1 MDPITVSMGLSLF
14 AAGGGLGWWLTKTH
28 ETLDTLGDGMILLQE
43 AQASTSVL
51 MGKRMDG
58 LETSIQR
65 LVAGLDGVRA
75 AHPEL
80 DGTILAFEA
89 LQGQG
94 ESIAALETLVAG
106 IALDADHETS
116 PLLAPGPARLA
127 VSLLEA
133 IDEMDYLSAPDSR
146 RIALVA
152 LESGRVSRAKDLLLQ
167 SHASVPGDD
176 VTLRI
181 LEHTAILS
189 GDVYDRRR
197 WLEER
202 LSLNPDEPE
211 LLRAHAHLLA
221 TMGDEDAHKDIIRL
235 EALGVDTPADR
246 SLLSGLRQRAGE
258 RSEALEAI
266 ESALEEDPLRSDDW
280 CARGEILFALNEK
293 GKALESVD
301 KCLELDRQNGMA
313 WAIRAKVL
321 TESHGRS
328 SEALKAAIHAV
339 ALDAGGTELV
349 MLKSDLLEASG
360 EDVKSDEA
368 LEKTL
373 AKHPKDGHLRAA
385 IASRRLLQG
394 RHTEAWDV
402 LNSTPE
408 GLIHSDL
415 HVVEGR
421 MHLANA
427 DRLRDGTGDTDQSLL
442 VDASESFEAALELDR
457 ESGIAWLGL
466 ARVQRLLGR
475 GEEANETLTRARRLL
490 PDEDPSAAAES
501 ALLCLD
507 KGDLEGATQHIDAA
521 SIRGEGAIVSYVRG
535 NIAANQGHLKAAES
549 YFSEAIEMDPT
560 HVRARLNRASIHMAS
575 GNAQGALD
583 DSNVLLE
590 LAPGLAL
597 AKLRRAEANMLLS
610 NWDEAKADLE
620 QIVTDAPHHHHA
632 LTQLAACFISMER
645 PEKAEGPLNEALRL
659 APDHTAAW
667 HQRGLLYLDWGREDA
682 ALNDFEA
689 AVRCD
694 GNNLDARLHIAAI
707 HHEAG
712 RFVEASGAWKGVL
725 AIEPE
730 HAVARRRREE
740 CDMALATM

>member
-1 MDPITVSMGLSLF
+1 
-14 AAGGGLGWWLTKTH
+14 
-28 ETLDTLGDGMILLQE
+28 
-43 AQASTSVL
+43 
-51 MGKRMDG
+51 
-58 LETSIQR
+58 
-65 LVAGLDGVRA
+65 
-75 AHPEL
+75 
-80 DGTILAFEA
+80 
-89 LQGQG
+89 
-94 ESIAALETLVAG
+94 
-106 IALDADHETS
+106 
-116 PLLAPGPARLA
+116 
-127 VSLLEA
+127 
-133 IDEMDYLSAPDSR
+133 
-146 RIALVA
+146 
-152 LESGRVSRAKDLLLQ
+152 
-167 SHASVPGDD
+167 
-176 VTLRI
+176 
-181 LEHTAILS
+181 
-189 GDVYDRRR
+189 
-197 WLEER
+197 
-202 LSLNPDEPE
+202 
-211 LLRAHAHLLA
+211 
-221 TMGDEDAHKDIIRL
+221 
-235 EALGVDTPADR
+235 
-246 SLLSGLRQRAGE
+246 
-258 RSEALEAI
+258 
-266 ESALEEDPLRSDDW
+266 
-280 CARGEILFALNEK
+280 
-293 GKALESVD
+293 
-301 KCLELDRQNGMA
+301 
-313 WAIRAKVL
+313 
-321 TESHGRS
+321 
-328 SEALKAAIHAV
+328 
-339 ALDAGGTELV
+339 
-349 MLKSDLLEASG
+349 
-360 EDVKSDEA
+360 
-368 LEKTL
+368 
-373 AKHPKDGHLRAA
+373 
-385 IASRRLLQG
+385 
-394 RHTEAWDV
+394 
-402 LNSTPE
+402 
-408 GLIHSDL
+408 
-415 HVVEGR
+415 

>member
-1 MDPITVSMGLSLF
+1 MGLGLF

-28 ETLDTLGDGMILLQE
+28 ESLDGLGDGMILLQE
-43 AQASTSVL
+43 AQASTSAM

-80 DGTILAFEA
+80 DGTILAYEA

-94 ESIAALETLVAG
+94 EAIAALETLVAG
-106 IALDADHETS
+106 IPLNADHETS
-116 PLLAPGPARLA
+116 PLLATGPARLA

-146 RIALVA
+146 RIALIA
-152 LESGRVSRAKDLLLQ
+152 LESGRLSRAKDLLLQ

-176 VTLRI
+176 ITLRV
-181 LEHTAILS
+181 LEHTAILA
-189 GDVYDRRR
+189 GDAFERRR

-202 LSLNPDEPE
+202 LRLNPDEPE

-221 TMGDEDAHKDIIRL
+221 TMGDEDAHKDIMRL

-246 SLLSGLRQRAGE
+246 SLLSGLRQRAGA

-266 ESALEEDPLRSDDW
+266 ESALEEDPSRSDDW
-280 CARGEILFALNEK
+280 CARGEILFALDEK

-301 KCLELDRQNGMA
+301 KCLELDRQNGIA
-313 WAIRAKVL
+313 WAVRAKVL
-321 TESHGRS
+321 SESHGRS

-368 LEKTL
+368 LEKSL
-373 AKHPKDGHLRAA
+373 ATHPTDGHLRAA

-394 RHTEAWDV
+394 RHTEAWDI
-402 LNSTPE
+402 LNSTPSE
-408 GLIHSDL
+408 VSHPDL
-415 HVVEGR
+415 HAVEGR

-427 DRLRDGTGDTDQSLL
+427 DRLRDGTGDTDETLL
-442 VDASESFEAALELDR
+442 VDAAASFEAALEMDR

-466 ARVQRLLGR
+466 ARVQRLLSKSA
-475 GEEANETLTRARRLL
+475 EAKETLTRARRLL

-507 KGDLEGATQHIDAA
+507 NGDLEGATQHIDAA

-535 NIAANQGHLKAAES
+535 NIAANQGHLKAAETH
-549 YFSEAIEMDPT
+549 FDAAIDADPT

-583 DSNVLLE
+583 DANVLLE

-597 AKLRRAEANMLLS
+597 AKLRRAEANMMLS
-610 NWDEAKADLE
+610 NWSDSKTDLE
-620 QIVTDAPHHHHA
+620 QIVADAPHHHHA
-632 LTQLAACFISMER
+632 LTQLAACHISMER
-645 PEKAEGPLNEALRL
+645 PEKAEAPLNEALRL
-659 APDHTAAW
+659 APEHTDAW
-667 HQRGLLYLDWGREDA
+667 HQRGLLYLDWGREEA

-694 GNNLDARLHIAAI
+694 GNHLDARLHIAAI

-712 RFVEASGAWKGVL
+712 RFIEASGAWKGVL

>member
-1 MDPITVSMGLSLF
+1 MDPITVSMGLGLF

-28 ETLDTLGDGMILLQE
+28 EELNGLGDGMILLQE
-43 AQASTSVL
+43 AQASTSAM
-51 MGKRMDG
+51 MGKRLDG

-80 DGTILAFEA
+80 DGTILAHEA

-94 ESIAALETLVAG
+94 EAIAALETLVAG

-127 VSLLEA
+127 VSLLET

-152 LESGRVSRAKDLLLQ
+152 LESGRLSRARDLLLQ

-189 GDVYDRRR
+189 GDVYERRR

-202 LSLNPDEPE
+202 LALNPDEPE

-221 TMGDEDAHKDIIRL
+221 TMGDEDAHKDIMRL
-235 EALGVDTPADR
+235 EALGLDTPADR
-246 SLLSGLRQRAGE
+246 SLLSGLRQRAGA

-266 ESALEEDPLRSDDW
+266 ESALEEDPSRSDDW
-280 CARGEILFALNEK
+280 CARGEILYALDER

-301 KCLELDRQNGMA
+301 KCLELDRQNGTA

-321 TESHGRS
+321 AESHGRS

-360 EDVKSDEA
+360 EQVKSDEA
-368 LEKTL
+368 LEKSI
-373 AKHPKDGHLRAA
+373 AKHPSDGHLRAA

-394 RHTEAWDV
+394 RHTEAWDL
-402 LNSTPE
+402 LNTTPE
-408 GLIHSDL
+408 GVVHPDL

-427 DRLRDGTGDTDQSLL
+427 DRMRDGTGDTDQSLL
-442 VDASESFEAALELDR
+442 VDASASFEAALEMDR

-475 GEEANETLTRARRLL
+475 SDEASETLTRARRLL

-507 KGDLEGATQHIDAA
+507 QGDLEGATQNIDAA

-535 NIAANQGHLKAAES
+535 NIAARQGHLKTALT
-549 YFSEAIEMDPT
+549 YFDEAIEIDPT

-575 GNAQGALD
+575 ENAQNALD
-583 DSNVLLE
+583 DANILLE

-597 AKLRRAEANMLLS
+597 AKLRRAEANMMLS
-610 NWDEAKADLE
+610 NWDYAKEDLE
-620 QIVTDAPHHHHA
+620 QIVEDAPHHHHA
-632 LTQLAACFISMER
+632 LTQLAACFISMKR
-645 PEKAEGPLNEALRL
+645 PEKAEAPLNEALRL
-659 APDHTAAW
+659 APDHTDAW
-667 HQRGLLYLDWGREDA
+667 HQRGLLYLDWGREEA

-694 GNNLDARLHIAAI
+694 GSHLDARLHIAAI
-707 HHEAG
+707 HHEAE
-712 RFVEASGAWKGVL
+712 RFSEASGAWSGVL

-730 HAVARRRREE
+730 HPVARRRREE
-740 CDMALATM
+740 CEMALATM

>member
-1 MDPITVSMGLSLF
+1 MDPITVSMGLGLF

-28 ETLDTLGDGMILLQE
+28 ESLDGLGDGMILLQE
-43 AQASTSVL
+43 AQASAAAMT
-51 MGKRMDG
+51 GKRLDG
-58 LETSIQR
+58 LETRIQQ

-89 LQGQG
+89 LQGHG
-94 ESIAALETLVAG
+94 EAISALETLVAG
-106 IALDADHETS
+106 ISLDADHETT

-133 IDEMDYLSAPDSR
+133 IDEMEYLSAPDSR
-146 RIALVA
+146 RIALIA
-152 LESGRVSRAKDLLLQ
+152 LESGRISRARELLLQ

-176 VTLRI
+176 TTLRI

-197 WLEER
+197 WLDER

-221 TMGDEDAHKDIIRL
+221 TMGDEDAHKDIMRL
-235 EALGVDTPADR
+235 EALGLDTPADR
-246 SLLSGLRQRAGE
+246 SLLSGLRQRAGA

-266 ESALEEDPLRSDDW
+266 ESALEEDPTRSDDW
-280 CARGEILFALNEK
+280 CARGEILFALEEK

-301 KCLELDRQNGMA
+301 KCLEIDRQNGMA

-321 TESHGRS
+321 SESHGRS

-360 EDVKSDEA
+360 ELVKSDESLA
-368 LEKTL
+368 KSL
-373 AKHPKDGHLRAA
+373 AKHSGDGHLRAA
-385 IASRRLLQG
+385 IASRRLLEG
-394 RHTEAWDV
+394 RHTEAWDI
-402 LNSTPE
+402 LNSAPE
-408 GLIHSDL
+408 GVIHPDL

-427 DRLRDGTGDTDQSLL
+427 DRLRDGTGDTDKNLL
-442 VDASESFEAALELDR
+442 VDAAESFEAALEMDR

-466 ARVQRLLGR
+466 ARVQRLLGKSA
-475 GEEANETLTRARRLL
+475 EAVETLTRARRLL

-535 NIAANQGHLKAAES
+535 NIAANQGHLKSAQS
-549 YFSEAIEMDPT
+549 HYDEAINIDPT

-583 DSNVLLE
+583 DANILLE

-597 AKLRRAEANMLLS
+597 AKIRRAEANMMLT
-610 NWDEAKADLE
+610 NWDSAKADLE
-620 QIVTDAPHHHHA
+620 QIVEDAPHHHHA
-632 LTQLAACFISMER
+632 LTQLASCYMSMDR
-645 PEKAEGPLNEALRL
+645 PEKAEAPLNEALRL
-659 APDHTAAW
+659 APDHTEAW
-667 HQRGLLYLDWGREDA
+667 HQRGLLYLDWGRNDA
-682 ALNDFEA
+682 AMNDFEA

-694 GNNLDARLHIAAI
+694 GNHLDARLHIAAI

-740 CDMALATM
+740 CDMALATI

>member
-1 MDPITVSMGLSLF
+1 MGLGLF

-28 ETLDTLGDGMILLQE
+28 ESLDGLGDGMILLQE
-43 AQASTSVL
+43 AQASTSAM

-80 DGTILAFEA
+80 DGTILAYEA

-94 ESIAALETLVAG
+94 EAIAALETLVAG
-106 IALDADHETS
+106 IPLNADHETS
-116 PLLAPGPARLA
+116 PLLPIGPARLA

-146 RIALVA
+146 RIALIA
-152 LESGRVSRAKDLLLQ
+152 LESGRLSRAKDLLLQ

-176 VTLRI
+176 ITLRV
-181 LEHTAILS
+181 LEHTAILA
-189 GDVYDRRR
+189 GDAFERRR

-202 LSLNPDEPE
+202 LRLNPDEPE

-221 TMGDEDAHKDIIRL
+221 TMGDEDAHKDIMRL

-246 SLLSGLRQRAGE
+246 SLLSGLRQRAGA

-266 ESALEEDPLRSDDW
+266 ESALEEDPSRSDDW
-280 CARGEILFALNEK
+280 CARGEILFALDEK

-301 KCLELDRQNGMA
+301 KCLELDRQNGIA
-313 WAIRAKVL
+313 WAVRAKVL
-321 TESHGRS
+321 SESHGRS

-368 LEKTL
+368 LEKSL
-373 AKHPKDGHLRAA
+373 ATHPTDGHLRAA

-394 RHTEAWDV
+394 RHTEAWDI
-402 LNSTPE
+402 LNSTPSE
-408 GLIHSDL
+408 VSHPDL
-415 HVVEGR
+415 HAVEGR

-427 DRLRDGTGDTDQSLL
+427 DRLRDGTGDTDETLL
-442 VDASESFEAALELDR
+442 VDAAASFEAALEMDR

-466 ARVQRLLGR
+466 ARVQRLLGNSA
-475 GEEANETLTRARRLL
+475 EAKETLTRARRLL

-507 KGDLEGATQHIDAA
+507 NGDLEGATQHIDAA
-521 SIRGEGAIVSYVRG
+521 SIRGDGAIVSYVRG
-535 NIAANQGHLKAAES
+535 NIAANQGHLKAAETH
-549 YFSEAIEMDPT
+549 FDAAIETDPT

-583 DSNVLLE
+583 DANVLLE

-597 AKLRRAEANMLLS
+597 AKLRRAEANMMLS
-610 NWDEAKADLE
+610 NWSDSKTDLE
-620 QIVTDAPHHHHA
+620 QIVSDAPHHHHA
-632 LTQLAACFISMER
+632 LTQLAACYISMER
-645 PEKAEGPLNEALRL
+645 PEKAEAPLNEALRL
-659 APDHTAAW
+659 APEHTDAW
-667 HQRGLLYLDWGREDA
+667 HQRGLLYLDWGREEA

-694 GNNLDARLHIAAI
+694 GNHLDARLHIAAI

-712 RFVEASGAWKGVL
+712 RFIEASGAWKGVL

>member
-1 MDPITVSMGLSLF
+1 MDPITVSMGLGLF

-28 ETLDTLGDGMILLQE
+28 ESLDGLGDGMILLQE
-43 AQASTSVL
+43 AQASAAAMT
-51 MGKRMDG
+51 GKRLDG
-58 LETSIQR
+58 LETRIQQ

-89 LQGQG
+89 LQGHG
-94 ESIAALETLVAG
+94 EAIAALETLVAG
-106 IALDADHETS
+106 ISLDADHETT

-133 IDEMDYLSAPDSR
+133 IDEMEYLSAPDSR
-146 RIALVA
+146 RIALIA
-152 LESGRVSRAKDLLLQ
+152 LESGRISRARELLLQ

-176 VTLRI
+176 TTLRI

-197 WLEER
+197 WLDER

-221 TMGDEDAHKDIIRL
+221 TMGDEDAHKDIMRL
-235 EALGVDTPADR
+235 EALGLDTPADR
-246 SLLSGLRQRAGE
+246 SLLSGLRQRAGA

-266 ESALEEDPLRSDDW
+266 ESALEEDPTRSDDW
-280 CARGEILFALNEK
+280 CARGEILFALEEK

-301 KCLELDRQNGMA
+301 KCLEIDRQNGMA

-321 TESHGRS
+321 SDSHGRS

-360 EDVKSDEA
+360 ELVKSDESLA
-368 LEKTL
+368 KSL
-373 AKHPKDGHLRAA
+373 AKHSGDGHLRAA
-385 IASRRLLQG
+385 IASRRLLEG
-394 RHTEAWDV
+394 RHTEAWDI
-402 LNSTPE
+402 LNSAPE
-408 GLIHSDL
+408 GVIHPDL

-427 DRLRDGTGDTDQSLL
+427 DRLRDGTGDTDQNLL
-442 VDASESFEAALELDR
+442 VDAAESFEAALEMDR

-466 ARVQRLLGR
+466 ARVQRLLGKSA
-475 GEEANETLTRARRLL
+475 EAVETLTRARRLL

-535 NIAANQGHLKAAES
+535 NIAANQGHLKSAQS
-549 YFSEAIEMDPT
+549 HYDEAINIDPT

-583 DSNVLLE
+583 DANVLLE

-597 AKLRRAEANMLLS
+597 AKIRRAEANMMLT
-610 NWDEAKADLE
+610 NWDNAKADLE
-620 QIVTDAPHHHHA
+620 EIVEDAPHHHHA
-632 LTQLAACFISMER
+632 LTQLASCYMSMDR
-645 PEKAEGPLNEALRL
+645 PEKAEAPLNEALRL
-659 APDHTAAW
+659 APDHTEAW
-667 HQRGLLYLDWGREDA
+667 HQRGLLYLDWGRNDA
-682 ALNDFEA
+682 AMNDFEA

-694 GNNLDARLHIAAI
+694 GNHLDARLHIAAI

>member
-127 VSLLEA
+127 VSLLET

-146 RIALVA
+146 RIALIA

-202 LSLNPDEPE
+202 LNLNPDEPE

-246 SLLSGLRQRAGE
+246 SLLSGLRQRAGA

-266 ESALEEDPLRSDDW
+266 ESALEEDPSRSDDW
-280 CARGEILFALNEK
+280 CARGEILFALDEK

-339 ALDAGGTELV
+339 ALDAGGTELI

-368 LEKTL
+368 LGKSLE
-373 AKHPKDGHLRAA
+373 KHPRDGHLRAA

-442 VDASESFEAALELDR
+442 VDASESFEAALEMDR

-466 ARVQRLLGR
+466 ARVQRLLGK
-475 GEEANETLTRARRLL
+475 GEEASETLTRARRLL

-535 NIAANQGHLKAAES
+535 NIAANQGHLKAAQS

-560 HVRARLNRASIHMAS
+560 HVRARLNRASVHMAS

-583 DSNVLLE
+583 DANVLLE

-610 NWDEAKADLE
+610 NWEEAKQDLE

-632 LTQLAACFISMER
+632 LTQLASCFISMER

-694 GNNLDARLHIAAI
+694 GSNLDARLHVAAI

-725 AIEPE
+725 AIDPE
-730 HAVARRRREE
+730 HAVARRRRDE

>member
-106 IALDADHETS
+106 ISLDADHETS

-202 LSLNPDEPE
+202 LCLNPDEPE

-373 AKHPKDGHLRAA
+373 AKHPRDGHLRAA

-610 NWDEAKADLE
+610 NWDEAKVDLE

>member
-1 MDPITVSMGLSLF
+1 M
-14 AAGGGLGWWLTKTH
+14 GWWLTKTH
-28 ETLDTLGDGMILLQE
+28 ESLDGLGDGMILLQE
-43 AQASTSVL
+43 AQASAAAMT
-51 MGKRMDG
+51 GKRLDG
-58 LETSIQR
+58 LETRIQQ

-89 LQGQG
+89 LQGHG
-94 ESIAALETLVAG
+94 EAISALETLVAG
-106 IALDADHETS
+106 ISLDADHETT

-133 IDEMDYLSAPDSR
+133 IDEMEYLSAPDSR
-146 RIALVA
+146 RIALIA
-152 LESGRVSRAKDLLLQ
+152 LESGRISRARELLLQ

-176 VTLRI
+176 TTLRI

-197 WLEER
+197 WLDER

-221 TMGDEDAHKDIIRL
+221 TMGDEDAHKDIMRL
-235 EALGVDTPADR
+235 EALGLDTPADR
-246 SLLSGLRQRAGE
+246 SLLSGLRQRAGA

-266 ESALEEDPLRSDDW
+266 ESALEEDPTRSDDW
-280 CARGEILFALNEK
+280 CARGEILFALEEK

-301 KCLELDRQNGMA
+301 KCLEIDRQNGMA

-321 TESHGRS
+321 SESHGRS

-360 EDVKSDEA
+360 ELVKSDESLA
-368 LEKTL
+368 KSL
-373 AKHPKDGHLRAA
+373 AKHSGDGHLRAA
-385 IASRRLLQG
+385 IASRRLLEG
-394 RHTEAWDV
+394 RHTEAWDI
-402 LNSTPE
+402 LNSAPE
-408 GLIHSDL
+408 GVIHPDL

-427 DRLRDGTGDTDQSLL
+427 DRLRDGTGDTDKNLL
-442 VDASESFEAALELDR
+442 VDAAESFEAALEMDR

-466 ARVQRLLGR
+466 ARVQRLLGKSA
-475 GEEANETLTRARRLL
+475 EAVETLTRARRLL

-535 NIAANQGHLKAAES
+535 NIAANQGHLKSAQS
-549 YFSEAIEMDPT
+549 HYDEAINIDPT

-583 DSNVLLE
+583 DANVLLE

-597 AKLRRAEANMLLS
+597 AKIRRAEANMMLT
-610 NWDEAKADLE
+610 NWDSAKADLE
-620 QIVTDAPHHHHA
+620 QIVEDAPHHHHA
-632 LTQLAACFISMER
+632 LTQLASCYMSMDR
-645 PEKAEGPLNEALRL
+645 PEKAEAPLNEALRL
-659 APDHTAAW
+659 APDHTEAW
-667 HQRGLLYLDWGREDA
+667 HQRGLLYLDWGRNDA
-682 ALNDFEA
+682 AMNDFEA

-694 GNNLDARLHIAAI
+694 GNHLDARLHIAAI

-740 CDMALATM
+740 CDMALATI

>member
-1 MDPITVSMGLSLF
+1 MDPITVSMGLGLF

-28 ETLDTLGDGMILLQE
+28 ESLDGLGDGMILLQE
-43 AQASTSVL
+43 AQASTSAM

-80 DGTILAFEA
+80 DGTILAYEA

-94 ESIAALETLVAG
+94 EAIAALETLVAG
-106 IALDADHETS
+106 IPLNADHETS
-116 PLLAPGPARLA
+116 PLLPIGPARLA

-146 RIALVA
+146 RIALIA
-152 LESGRVSRAKDLLLQ
+152 LESGRLSRAKDLLLQ

-176 VTLRI
+176 ITLRV
-181 LEHTAILS
+181 LEHTAILA
-189 GDVYDRRR
+189 GDAFERRR

-202 LSLNPDEPE
+202 LRLNPDEPE

-221 TMGDEDAHKDIIRL
+221 TMGDEDAHKDIMRL

-246 SLLSGLRQRAGE
+246 SLLSGLRQRAGA

-266 ESALEEDPLRSDDW
+266 ESALEEDPSRSDDW
-280 CARGEILFALNEK
+280 CARGEILFALDEK

-301 KCLELDRQNGMA
+301 KCLELDRQNGIA
-313 WAIRAKVL
+313 WAVRAKVL
-321 TESHGRS
+321 SESHGRS

-368 LEKTL
+368 LEKSL
-373 AKHPKDGHLRAA
+373 ATHPTDGHLRAA

-394 RHTEAWDV
+394 RHTEAWDI
-402 LNSTPE
+402 LNSTPSE
-408 GLIHSDL
+408 VSHPDL
-415 HVVEGR
+415 HAVEGR

-427 DRLRDGTGDTDQSLL
+427 DRLRDGTGDTDETLL
-442 VDASESFEAALELDR
+442 VDAAASFEAALEMDR

-466 ARVQRLLGR
+466 ARVQRLLGNSA
-475 GEEANETLTRARRLL
+475 EAKETLTRARRLL

-507 KGDLEGATQHIDAA
+507 NGDLEGATQHIDAA
-521 SIRGEGAIVSYVRG
+521 SIRGDGAIVSYVRG
-535 NIAANQGHLKAAES
+535 NIAANQGHLKAAETH
-549 YFSEAIEMDPT
+549 FDAAIETDPT

-583 DSNVLLE
+583 DANVLLE

-597 AKLRRAEANMLLS
+597 AKLRRAEANMMLS
-610 NWDEAKADLE
+610 NWSDSKIDLE
-620 QIVTDAPHHHHA
+620 QIVSDAPHHHHA
-632 LTQLAACFISMER
+632 LTQLAACYISMER
-645 PEKAEGPLNEALRL
+645 PEKAEAPLNEALRL
-659 APDHTAAW
+659 APEHTDAW
-667 HQRGLLYLDWGREDA
+667 HQRGLLYLDWGREEA

-694 GNNLDARLHIAAI
+694 GNHLDARLHIAAI

-712 RFVEASGAWKGVL
+712 RFIEASGAWKGVL

>member
-1 MDPITVSMGLSLF
+1 MDPITVSMGLGLF

-28 ETLDTLGDGMILLQE
+28 EELNGLGDGMILLQE
-43 AQASTSVL
+43 AQASTSAM
-51 MGKRMDG
+51 MGKRLDG

-80 DGTILAFEA
+80 DGTILAHEA

-94 ESIAALETLVAG
+94 EAIAALETLVAG

-127 VSLLEA
+127 VSLLET

-152 LESGRVSRAKDLLLQ
+152 LESGRLSRARDLLLQ

-189 GDVYDRRR
+189 GDAYERRR

-202 LSLNPDEPE
+202 LALNPDEPE

-221 TMGDEDAHKDIIRL
+221 TMGDEDAHKDIMRL
-235 EALGVDTPADR
+235 EALGLDTPADR
-246 SLLSGLRQRAGE
+246 SLLSGLRQRAGA

-266 ESALEEDPLRSDDW
+266 ESALEEDPSRSDDW
-280 CARGEILFALNEK
+280 CARGEILYALDER

-301 KCLELDRQNGMA
+301 KCLELDRQNGTA

-321 TESHGRS
+321 AESHGRS

-360 EDVKSDEA
+360 EQVKSDEA
-368 LEKTL
+368 LEKSI
-373 AKHPKDGHLRAA
+373 AKHPSDGHLRAA

-394 RHTEAWDV
+394 RHTEAWDL
-402 LNSTPE
+402 LNTTPE
-408 GLIHSDL
+408 GVVHPDL

-427 DRLRDGTGDTDQSLL
+427 DRMRDGTGDTDQSLL
-442 VDASESFEAALELDR
+442 VDASASFEAALEMDR

-475 GEEANETLTRARRLL
+475 SDEASETLTRARRLL

-507 KGDLEGATQHIDAA
+507 QGDLEGATQHIDAA

-535 NIAANQGHLKAAES
+535 NIAARQGHLKTALT
-549 YFSEAIEMDPT
+549 YFDEAIEIDPT

-575 GNAQGALD
+575 ENAQNALD
-583 DSNVLLE
+583 DANILLE

-597 AKLRRAEANMLLS
+597 AKLRRAEANMMLS
-610 NWDEAKADLE
+610 NWDYAKEDLE
-620 QIVTDAPHHHHA
+620 QIVEDAPHHHHA
-632 LTQLAACFISMER
+632 LTQLAACFISMKR
-645 PEKAEGPLNEALRL
+645 PEKAEAPLNEALRL
-659 APDHTAAW
+659 APDHTDAW
-667 HQRGLLYLDWGREDA
+667 HQRGLLYLDWGREEA

-694 GNNLDARLHIAAI
+694 GNHLDARLHIAAI
-707 HHEAG
+707 HHEAE
-712 RFVEASGAWKGVL
+712 RFSEASGAWSGVL

-730 HAVARRRREE
+730 HPVARRRREE
-740 CDMALATM
+740 CEMALATM

>member
-1 MDPITVSMGLSLF
+1 MDPITVSMGLGLF

-28 ETLDTLGDGMILLQE
+28 ESLDGLGDGMILLQE
-43 AQASTSVL
+43 AQASASAMT
-51 MGKRMDG
+51 GKRLDG
-58 LETSIQR
+58 LETRIQQ

-89 LQGQG
+89 LQGHG
-94 ESIAALETLVAG
+94 EAITALETLVAG
-106 IALDADHETS
+106 ISLNADHETT

-133 IDEMDYLSAPDSR
+133 IDEMEYLSAPDSR
-146 RIALVA
+146 RIALIA
-152 LESGRVSRAKDLLLQ
+152 LESGRISRARELLLQ

-176 VTLRI
+176 TTLRI

-197 WLEER
+197 WLDER

-221 TMGDEDAHKDIIRL
+221 TMGDEDAHKDIMRL
-235 EALGVDTPADR
+235 EALGLDTPADR
-246 SLLSGLRQRAGE
+246 SLLSGLRQRAGA

-266 ESALEEDPLRSDDW
+266 ESALEEDPTRSDDW
-280 CARGEILFALNEK
+280 CARGEILFALEEK

-301 KCLELDRQNGMA
+301 KCLEIDRQNGMA

-321 TESHGRS
+321 SESHGRS

-360 EDVKSDEA
+360 ELVKSDESLA
-368 LEKTL
+368 KSL
-373 AKHPKDGHLRAA
+373 AKHSGDGHLRAA
-385 IASRRLLQG
+385 IASRRLLEG
-394 RHTEAWDV
+394 RHTEAWDI
-402 LNSTPE
+402 LNSAPE
-408 GLIHSDL
+408 GVIHPDL

-427 DRLRDGTGDTDQSLL
+427 DRLRDGTGDTDQNLL
-442 VDASESFEAALELDR
+442 VDAAESFEAALEMDR

-466 ARVQRLLGR
+466 ARVQRLLGKSA
-475 GEEANETLTRARRLL
+475 EAVETLTRARRLL

-535 NIAANQGHLKAAES
+535 NIAANQGHLKSAQS
-549 YFSEAIEMDPT
+549 HYDEAIKIDPT

-583 DSNVLLE
+583 DANVLLE

-597 AKLRRAEANMLLS
+597 AKIRRAEANMMLT
-610 NWDEAKADLE
+610 NWDSAKADLE
-620 QIVTDAPHHHHA
+620 QIVEDAPHHHHA
-632 LTQLAACFISMER
+632 LTQLASCYISMDR
-645 PEKAEGPLNEALRL
+645 PEKAEAPLNEALRL
-659 APDHTAAW
+659 APDHTDAW
-667 HQRGLLYLDWGREDA
+667 HQRGLLYLDWGREEA
-682 ALNDFEA
+682 AMNDFEA

-694 GNNLDARLHIAAI
+694 GNHLDARLHIAAI

>member
-1 MDPITVSMGLSLF
+1 LF

-28 ETLDTLGDGMILLQE
+28 ESLDGLGDGMILLQE
-43 AQASTSVL
+43 AQASAAAMT
-51 MGKRMDG
+51 GKRLDG
-58 LETSIQR
+58 LETRIQQ

-89 LQGQG
+89 LQGHG
-94 ESIAALETLVAG
+94 EAISALETLVAG
-106 IALDADHETS
+106 ISLDADHETT

-133 IDEMDYLSAPDSR
+133 IDEMEYLSAPDSR
-146 RIALVA
+146 RIALIA
-152 LESGRVSRAKDLLLQ
+152 LESGRISRARELLLQ

-176 VTLRI
+176 TTLRI

-197 WLEER
+197 WLDER

-221 TMGDEDAHKDIIRL
+221 TMGDEDAHKDIMRL
-235 EALGVDTPADR
+235 EALGLDTPADR
-246 SLLSGLRQRAGE
+246 SLLSGLRQRAGA

-266 ESALEEDPLRSDDW
+266 ESALEEDPTRSDDW
-280 CARGEILFALNEK
+280 CARGEILFALEEK

-301 KCLELDRQNGMA
+301 KCLEIDRQNGMA

-321 TESHGRS
+321 SESHGRS

-360 EDVKSDEA
+360 ELVKSDESLA
-368 LEKTL
+368 KSL
-373 AKHPKDGHLRAA
+373 AKHSGDGHLRAA
-385 IASRRLLQG
+385 IASRRLLEG
-394 RHTEAWDV
+394 RHTEAWDI
-402 LNSTPE
+402 LNSAPE
-408 GLIHSDL
+408 GVIHPDL

-427 DRLRDGTGDTDQSLL
+427 DRLRDGTGDTDKNLL
-442 VDASESFEAALELDR
+442 VDAAESFEAALEMDR

-466 ARVQRLLGR
+466 ARVQRLLGKSA
-475 GEEANETLTRARRLL
+475 EAVETLTRARRLL

-535 NIAANQGHLKAAES
+535 NIAANQGHLKSAQS
-549 YFSEAIEMDPT
+549 HYDEAINIDPT

-583 DSNVLLE
+583 DANVLLE

-597 AKLRRAEANMLLS
+597 AKIRRAEANMMLT
-610 NWDEAKADLE
+610 NWDSAKADLE
-620 QIVTDAPHHHHA
+620 QIVEDAPHHHHA
-632 LTQLAACFISMER
+632 LTQLASCYMSMDR
-645 PEKAEGPLNEALRL
+645 PEKAEAPLNEALRL
-659 APDHTAAW
+659 APDHTEAW
-667 HQRGLLYLDWGREDA
+667 HQRGLLYLDWGRNDA
-682 ALNDFEA
+682 AMNDFEA

-694 GNNLDARLHIAAI
+694 GNHLDARLHIAAI

-740 CDMALATM
+740 CDTALATM

>member
-373 AKHPKDGHLRAA
+373 AKHPRDGHLRAA

>member
-1 MDPITVSMGLSLF
+1 MDPITVSMGLGLF

-28 ETLDTLGDGMILLQE
+28 ESLDGLGDGMILLQE
-43 AQASTSVL
+43 AQASAAA
-51 MGKRMDG
+51 MAGKRLDG
-58 LETSIQR
+58 LENRIQQ

-89 LQGQG
+89 LQGHG
-94 ESIAALETLVAG
+94 EAITALETLVAG

-133 IDEMDYLSAPDSR
+133 IDEMEYLSAPDSR
-146 RIALVA
+146 RIALIA
-152 LESGRVSRAKDLLLQ
+152 LESGRISRARELLLQ

-176 VTLRI
+176 TTLRV

-197 WLEER
+197 WLDER

-221 TMGDEDAHKDIIRL
+221 TMGDEDAHKDIMRL
-235 EALGVDTPADR
+235 EALGLDTPADR
-246 SLLSGLRQRAGE
+246 SLLSGLRQRAGA

-266 ESALEEDPLRSDDW
+266 ESALEEDPTRSDDW
-280 CARGEILFALNEK
+280 CARGEILFTLEEK

-301 KCLELDRQNGMA
+301 KCLEIDRQNGMA

-321 TESHGRS
+321 SESHGRS

-360 EDVKSDEA
+360 ELVKSDESLA
-368 LEKTL
+368 KSL
-373 AKHPKDGHLRAA
+373 AKHSNDGHLRAA
-385 IASRRLLQG
+385 IASRRLLEG

-408 GLIHSDL
+408 GVIHPDL

-427 DRLRDGTGDTDQSLL
+427 DRLRDGTGDTDKNLL
-442 VDASESFEAALELDR
+442 ADAAESFEAALEMDR

-466 ARVQRLLGR
+466 ARVQRLLGKS
-475 GEEANETLTRARRLL
+475 EEAVETLTRARRLL

-507 KGDLEGATQHIDAA
+507 KGDFEGATQHIDAA

-535 NIAANQGHLKAAES
+535 NIAANQGHLKAAQS
-549 YFSEAIEMDPT
+549 YFDEAINTDPT
-560 HVRARLNRASIHMAS
+560 HVRARLNRVSIHMAS

-583 DSNVLLE
+583 DANVLLE
-590 LAPGLAL
+590 LAPGLAI
-597 AKLRRAEANMLLS
+597 AKLRRAEANMMLS
-610 NWDEAKADLE
+610 NWEDAKADLE
-620 QIVTDAPHHHHA
+620 RIVEDVPHHHHA
-632 LTQLAACFISMER
+632 LTQLAACYISTDR
-645 PEKAEGPLNEALRL
+645 PEKAEAPLNEALRL
-659 APDHTAAW
+659 APDHTEAW
-667 HQRGLLYLDWGREDA
+667 HQRGLLYLDWGRNDA
-682 ALNDFEA
+682 AMNDFEA

-694 GNNLDARLHIAAI
+694 GNHLDARLHIAAI

>member
-1 MDPITVSMGLSLF
+1 MDPITVSMGLGLF

-28 ETLDTLGDGMILLQE
+28 ESLDGLGDGMILLQE
-43 AQASTSVL
+43 AQASAAA
-51 MGKRMDG
+51 MAGKRLDG
-58 LETSIQR
+58 LETRIQQ

-89 LQGQG
+89 LQGHG
-94 ESIAALETLVAG
+94 EAISALETLVAG
-106 IALDADHETS
+106 ISLDADHETT

-133 IDEMDYLSAPDSR
+133 IDEMEYLSAPDSR
-146 RIALVA
+146 RIALIA
-152 LESGRVSRAKDLLLQ
+152 LESGRISRARELLLQ

-176 VTLRI
+176 TTLRI

-197 WLEER
+197 WLDER

-221 TMGDEDAHKDIIRL
+221 TMGDEDAHKDIMRL
-235 EALGVDTPADR
+235 EALGLDTPADR
-246 SLLSGLRQRAGE
+246 SLLSGLRQRAGA

-266 ESALEEDPLRSDDW
+266 ESALEEDPTRSDDW
-280 CARGEILFALNEK
+280 CARGEILFALEEK

-301 KCLELDRQNGMA
+301 KCLEIDRQNGMA

-321 TESHGRS
+321 SESHGRS

-360 EDVKSDEA
+360 ELVKSDESLA
-368 LEKTL
+368 KSL
-373 AKHPKDGHLRAA
+373 AKHSGDGHLRAA
-385 IASRRLLQG
+385 IASRRLLEG
-394 RHTEAWDV
+394 RHTEAWDI
-402 LNSTPE
+402 LNSAPE
-408 GLIHSDL
+408 GVIHPDL

-427 DRLRDGTGDTDQSLL
+427 DRLRDGTGDTDKNLL
-442 VDASESFEAALELDR
+442 VDAAESFEAALEMDR

-466 ARVQRLLGR
+466 ARVQRLLGKSA
-475 GEEANETLTRARRLL
+475 EAVETLTRARRLL

-535 NIAANQGHLKAAES
+535 NIAANQGHLKSAQS
-549 YFSEAIEMDPT
+549 HYDEAINIDPT

-583 DSNVLLE
+583 DANVLLE

-597 AKLRRAEANMLLS
+597 AKIRRAEANMMLT
-610 NWDEAKADLE
+610 NWDSAKADLE
-620 QIVTDAPHHHHA
+620 QIVEDAPHHHHA
-632 LTQLAACFISMER
+632 LTQLASCYMSMDR
-645 PEKAEGPLNEALRL
+645 PEKAEAPLNEALRL
-659 APDHTAAW
+659 APDHTEAW
-667 HQRGLLYLDWGREDA
+667 HQRGLLYLDWGRNDA
-682 ALNDFEA
+682 AMNDFEA

-694 GNNLDARLHIAAI
+694 GNHLDARLHIAAI

-740 CDMALATM
+740 CDMALATI

>member
-1 MDPITVSMGLSLF
+1 M
-14 AAGGGLGWWLTKTH
+14 GWWLTKTH
-28 ETLDTLGDGMILLQE
+28 ESLDGLGDGMILLQE
-43 AQASTSVL
+43 AQASAAAMT
-51 MGKRMDG
+51 GKRLDG
-58 LETSIQR
+58 LETRIQQ

-89 LQGQG
+89 LQGHG
-94 ESIAALETLVAG
+94 EAIAALETLVAG
-106 IALDADHETS
+106 ISLDADHETT

-133 IDEMDYLSAPDSR
+133 IDEMEYLSAPDSR
-146 RIALVA
+146 RIALIA
-152 LESGRVSRAKDLLLQ
+152 LESGRISRARELLLQ

-176 VTLRI
+176 TTLRI

-197 WLEER
+197 WLDER

-221 TMGDEDAHKDIIRL
+221 TMGDEDAHKDIMRL
-235 EALGVDTPADR
+235 EALGLDTPADR
-246 SLLSGLRQRAGE
+246 SLLSGLRQRAGA

-266 ESALEEDPLRSDDW
+266 ESALEEDPTRSDDW
-280 CARGEILFALNEK
+280 CARGEILFALEEK

-301 KCLELDRQNGMA
+301 KCLEIDRQNGMA

-321 TESHGRS
+321 SESHGRS

-360 EDVKSDEA
+360 ELVKSDESLA
-368 LEKTL
+368 KSL
-373 AKHPKDGHLRAA
+373 AKHSGDGHLRAA
-385 IASRRLLQG
+385 IASRRLLEG
-394 RHTEAWDV
+394 RHTEAWDI
-402 LNSTPE
+402 LNSAPE
-408 GLIHSDL
+408 GVIHPDL

-427 DRLRDGTGDTDQSLL
+427 DRLRDGTGDTDQNLL
-442 VDASESFEAALELDR
+442 VDAAESFEAALEMDR

-466 ARVQRLLGR
+466 ARVQRLLGKSA
-475 GEEANETLTRARRLL
+475 EAVETLTRARRLL

-535 NIAANQGHLKAAES
+535 NIAANQGHLKSAQS
-549 YFSEAIEMDPT
+549 HYDEAINIDPT

-583 DSNVLLE
+583 DANVLLE

-597 AKLRRAEANMLLS
+597 AKIRRAEANMMLT
-610 NWDEAKADLE
+610 NWDNAKADLE
-620 QIVTDAPHHHHA
+620 EIVEDAPHHHHA
-632 LTQLAACFISMER
+632 LTQLASCYMSMDR
-645 PEKAEGPLNEALRL
+645 PEKAEAPLNEALRL
-659 APDHTAAW
+659 APDHTEAW
-667 HQRGLLYLDWGREDA
+667 HQRGLLYLDWGRNDA
-682 ALNDFEA
+682 AMNDFEA

-694 GNNLDARLHIAAI
+694 GNHLDARLHIAAI

>member
-1 MDPITVSMGLSLF
+1 M
-14 AAGGGLGWWLTKTH
+14 GWWLTKTH
-28 ETLDTLGDGMILLQE
+28 EELNGLGDGMILLQE
-43 AQASTSVL
+43 AQASTSAM
-51 MGKRMDG
+51 MGKRLDG

-80 DGTILAFEA
+80 DGTILAHEA

-94 ESIAALETLVAG
+94 EAIAALETLVAG

-127 VSLLEA
+127 VSLLET

-152 LESGRVSRAKDLLLQ
+152 LESGRLSRARDLLLQ

-189 GDVYDRRR
+189 GDVYERRR

-202 LSLNPDEPE
+202 LALNPDEPE

-221 TMGDEDAHKDIIRL
+221 TMGDEDAHKDIMRL
-235 EALGVDTPADR
+235 EALGLDTPADR
-246 SLLSGLRQRAGE
+246 SLLSGLRQRAGA

-266 ESALEEDPLRSDDW
+266 ESALEEDPSRSDDW
-280 CARGEILFALNEK
+280 CARGEILYALDER

-301 KCLELDRQNGMA
+301 KCLELDRQNGTA

-321 TESHGRS
+321 AESHGRS

-360 EDVKSDEA
+360 EQVKSDEA
-368 LEKTL
+368 LEKSI
-373 AKHPKDGHLRAA
+373 AKHPSDGHLRAA

-394 RHTEAWDV
+394 RHTEAWDL
-402 LNSTPE
+402 LNTTPE
-408 GLIHSDL
+408 GVVHPDL

-427 DRLRDGTGDTDQSLL
+427 DRMRDGTGDTDQSLL
-442 VDASESFEAALELDR
+442 VDASASFEAALEMDR

-475 GEEANETLTRARRLL
+475 SDEASETLTRARRLL

-507 KGDLEGATQHIDAA
+507 QGDLEGATQNIDAA

-535 NIAANQGHLKAAES
+535 NIAARQGHLKTALT
-549 YFSEAIEMDPT
+549 YFDEAIEIDPT

-575 GNAQGALD
+575 ENAQNALD
-583 DSNVLLE
+583 DANILLE

-597 AKLRRAEANMLLS
+597 AKLRRAEANMMLS
-610 NWDEAKADLE
+610 NWDHAKEDLE
-620 QIVTDAPHHHHA
+620 QIVEDAPHHHHA
-632 LTQLAACFISMER
+632 LTQLAACFISMKR
-645 PEKAEGPLNEALRL
+645 PEKAEAPLNEALRL
-659 APDHTAAW
+659 APDHTDAW
-667 HQRGLLYLDWGREDA
+667 HQRGLLYLDWGREEA

-694 GNNLDARLHIAAI
+694 GSHLDARLHIAAI
-707 HHEAG
+707 HHEAE
-712 RFVEASGAWKGVL
+712 RFSEASGAWSGVL

-730 HAVARRRREE
+730 HPVARRRREE
-740 CDMALATM
+740 CEMALATM

>member
-1 MDPITVSMGLSLF
+1 MDPITVSMGLGLF

-28 ETLDTLGDGMILLQE
+28 ESLDGLGDGMILLQE
-43 AQASTSVL
+43 AQASAAAMT
-51 MGKRMDG
+51 GKRLDG
-58 LETSIQR
+58 LETRFQQ

-94 ESIAALETLVAG
+94 EAIAALETLVAG
-106 IALDADHETS
+106 IPLDADHETS
-116 PLLAPGPARLA
+116 PLLTPGPARLA

-133 IDEMDYLSAPDSR
+133 IDEMEYLTAPDSR
-146 RIALVA
+146 RIALIA
-152 LESGRVSRAKDLLLQ
+152 LESGRISRARDLLLQ

-176 VTLRI
+176 TTLRV

-189 GDVYDRRR
+189 GDLYDRRR
-197 WLEER
+197 WLDER
-202 LSLNPDEPE
+202 LSLNPDNPE

-221 TMGDEDAHKDIIRL
+221 TMGDEDAHKDIMRL
-235 EALGVDTPADR
+235 EALGLDTPADR
-246 SLLSGLRQRAGE
+246 SLLSGLRQRAGA

-266 ESALEEDPLRSDDW
+266 ESALEEDPTRSDDW
-280 CARGEILFALNEK
+280 CARGEILFALEEK

-301 KCLELDRQNGMA
+301 RCLEIDRQNGMA

-321 TESHGRS
+321 SESHGRS

-339 ALDAGGTELV
+339 ALDAGGTELI

-360 EDVKSDEA
+360 ELVKSDESLA
-368 LEKTL
+368 KSL
-373 AKHPKDGHLRAA
+373 AKHSSDGHLRAA

-402 LNSTPE
+402 LNSAPE
-408 GLIHSDL
+408 GVIHPDL

-427 DRLRDGTGDTDQSLL
+427 DRLRDGTGDTDQNLL
-442 VDASESFEAALELDR
+442 VDAAESFEAALEMDR

-466 ARVQRLLGR
+466 ARVQRLLGKR
-475 GEEANETLTRARRLL
+475 VEAVETLTRARRLL

-535 NIAANQGHLKAAES
+535 NIAANQGHLKAAQS
-549 YFSEAIEMDPT
+549 HFDEAINIDPT

-575 GNAQGALD
+575 NNAQGALD
-583 DSNVLLE
+583 DANILLE

-597 AKLRRAEANMLLS
+597 AKLRRAEANMMLA
-610 NWDEAKADLE
+610 NWDDAKTDLE
-620 QIVTDAPHHHHA
+620 QIVEDAPHHHHA
-632 LTQLAACFISMER
+632 LTQLAACYISMER
-645 PEKAEGPLNEALRL
+645 PEKAEAPLNEALRL
-659 APDHTAAW
+659 APDHTDAW

-682 ALNDFEA
+682 AMNDFEA

-694 GNNLDARLHIAAI
+694 GNHLDARLHIAAI

-725 AIEPE
+725 AIEPD

>member
-1 MDPITVSMGLSLF
+1 MDPITVSMGLGLF

-28 ETLDTLGDGMILLQE
+28 ESLDGLGDGMILLQE
-43 AQASTSVL
+43 AQASAAAMT
-51 MGKRMDG
+51 GKRLDG
-58 LETSIQR
+58 LETRIQQ

-89 LQGQG
+89 LQGHG
-94 ESIAALETLVAG
+94 EAITALETLVAG
-106 IALDADHETS
+106 ISLDADHETT

-133 IDEMDYLSAPDSR
+133 IDEMEYLSAPDSR
-146 RIALVA
+146 RIALIA
-152 LESGRVSRAKDLLLQ
+152 LESGRISRARELLLQ

-176 VTLRI
+176 TTLRI

-197 WLEER
+197 WLDER

-221 TMGDEDAHKDIIRL
+221 TMGDEDAHKDIMRL
-235 EALGVDTPADR
+235 EALGLDTPADR
-246 SLLSGLRQRAGE
+246 SLLSGLRQRAGA

-266 ESALEEDPLRSDDW
+266 ESALEEDPTRSDDW
-280 CARGEILFALNEK
+280 CARGEILFALEEK

-301 KCLELDRQNGMA
+301 KCLEIDRQNGMA

-321 TESHGRS
+321 SESHGRS

-360 EDVKSDEA
+360 ELVKSDESLA
-368 LEKTL
+368 KSL
-373 AKHPKDGHLRAA
+373 AKHSGDGHLRAA
-385 IASRRLLQG
+385 IASRRLLEG
-394 RHTEAWDV
+394 RHTEAWDI
-402 LNSTPE
+402 LNSAPE
-408 GLIHSDL
+408 GVIHPDL

-427 DRLRDGTGDTDQSLL
+427 DRLRDGTGDTDKNLL
-442 VDASESFEAALELDR
+442 VDAAESFEAALEMDR

-466 ARVQRLLGR
+466 ARVQRLLGKSA
-475 GEEANETLTRARRLL
+475 EAVETLTRARRLL

-535 NIAANQGHLKAAES
+535 NIAANQGHLKSAQS
-549 YFSEAIEMDPT
+549 HYDEAINIDPT

-583 DSNVLLE
+583 DANVLLE

-597 AKLRRAEANMLLS
+597 AKIRRAEANMMLT
-610 NWDEAKADLE
+610 NWDSAKADLE
-620 QIVTDAPHHHHA
+620 QIVEDAPHHHHA
-632 LTQLAACFISMER
+632 LTQLASCYMSMDR
-645 PEKAEGPLNEALRL
+645 PEKAEAPLNEALRL
-659 APDHTAAW
+659 APDHTEAW
-667 HQRGLLYLDWGREDA
+667 HQRGLLYLDWGRNDA
-682 ALNDFEA
+682 AMNDFEA

-694 GNNLDARLHIAAI
+694 GNHLDARLHIAAI

-740 CDMALATM
+740 CDMALATI

>member
-1 MDPITVSMGLSLF
+1 MDPITVSMGLGLF

-28 ETLDTLGDGMILLQE
+28 ETLDGLGDGMILLQE
-43 AQASTSVL
+43 AQASSSAM

-58 LETSIQR
+58 LDERIQR

-94 ESIAALETLVAG
+94 EAIQALETLVAG

-127 VSLLEA
+127 VSLLETV
-133 IDEMDYLSAPDSR
+133 DDMDYLTAPNAR
-146 RIALVA
+146 RIALLA
-152 LESGRVSRAKDLLLQ
+152 LESGRLARARDLLLQ

-189 GDVYDRRR
+189 GDVYERRR
-197 WLEER
+197 WLDER
-202 LSLNPDEPE
+202 LALNPDNPE

-221 TMGDEDAHKDIIRL
+221 TIGDEDAHKDIMRL
-235 EALGVDTPADR
+235 EALGLDTPADR
-246 SLLSGLRQRAGE
+246 SLLSGLRQRAGA

-266 ESALEEDPLRSDDW
+266 ESALEEDPSRSDDW
-280 CARGEILFALNEK
+280 CARGEILYALEEK

-301 KCLELDRQNGMA
+301 KCLEIDRQNGMA
-313 WAIRAKVL
+313 WAIRARVL
-321 TESHGRS
+321 AESHGRS
-328 SEALKAAIHAV
+328 AEALKAAIHAV
-339 ALDAGGTELV
+339 ALDAGGTDLV

-360 EDVKSDEA
+360 EQVKSDEA
-368 LEKTL
+368 LEKSL
-373 AKHPKDGHLRAA
+373 AKHSHDGHLRAA

-394 RHTEAWDV
+394 RHTEAWDI
-402 LNSTPE
+402 LSATPE
-408 GLIHSDL
+408 GVTHPDL
-415 HVVEGR
+415 HVIEGR
-421 MHLANA
+421 MHLASA

-442 VDASESFEAALELDR
+442 VDAAASFEAALEMDR

-466 ARVQRLLGR
+466 ARVQRLLGKNI
-475 GEEANETLTRARRLL
+475 EASETLTRARRLL
-490 PDEDPSAAAES
+490 PAEDPSAAAES

-507 KGDLEGATQHIDAA
+507 MGDLEGATQHIDAA

-535 NIAANQGHLKAAES
+535 NIAANQGHLKTALT
-549 YFSEAIEMDPT
+549 YFDEAIETDPT
-560 HVRARLNRASIHMAS
+560 HVRARLNRTSIHMATE
-575 GNAQGALD
+575 NAQGALD
-583 DSNVLLE
+583 DANVLLE

-597 AKLRRAEANMLLS
+597 AKLRRAEANMMLS
-610 NWDEAKADLE
+610 NWEQAKDDLE
-620 QIVTDAPHHHHA
+620 EIVEEAPHHHHA
-632 LTQLAACFISMER
+632 LTQLASCFMAMDR
-645 PEKAEGPLNEALRL
+645 PEKAEAPLNEALRL
-659 APDHTAAW
+659 APEHTEAW
-667 HQRGLLYLDWGREDA
+667 HQRGLLYLDWAREEA

-694 GNNLDARLHIAAI
+694 GSHLGARLHIAAI
-707 HHEAG
+707 HHKAE
-712 RFVEASGAWKGVL
+712 RFDQASAAWTGVL
-725 AIEPE
+725 AIEPD
-730 HAVARRRREE
+730 HTVARKRREE
-740 CDMALATM
+740 CEVALATI

>member
-1 MDPITVSMGLSLF
+1 MDPITVSMGLGLF

-28 ETLDTLGDGMILLQE
+28 ESLDGLGDGMILLQE
-43 AQASTSVL
+43 AQASAAA
-51 MGKRMDG
+51 MAGKRLDG
-58 LETSIQR
+58 LETRIQQ

-89 LQGQG
+89 LQGHG
-94 ESIAALETLVAG
+94 EAITALETLVAG
-106 IALDADHETS
+106 IPLNADHETS

-133 IDEMDYLSAPDSR
+133 IDEMEYLSATDSR
-146 RIALVA
+146 RIALIA
-152 LESGRVSRAKDLLLQ
+152 LESGRLSRARELLLQ

-176 VTLRI
+176 TTLRV

-197 WLEER
+197 WLDER

-221 TMGDEDAHKDIIRL
+221 TMGDEDAHKDILRL
-235 EALGVDTPADR
+235 EALGLDTPADR
-246 SLLSGLRQRAGE
+246 SLLSGLRQRAGA

-266 ESALEEDPLRSDDW
+266 ESALEEDPTRSDDW
-280 CARGEILFALNEK
+280 CARGEILLALEEK

-301 KCLELDRQNGMA
+301 KCLEIDRQNGMA

-321 TESHGRS
+321 SESHGRS

-339 ALDAGGTELV
+339 ALDAGGTELI

-360 EDVKSDEA
+360 ELVKSDES
-368 LEKTL
+368 L
-373 AKHPKDGHLRAA
+373 AKSLAKQSHDGHLRAA
-385 IASRRLLQG
+385 IASRRLLEG

-408 GLIHSDL
+408 GVIHPDL

-427 DRLRDGTGDTDQSLL
+427 DRLRDGTGDTDKNLL
-442 VDASESFEAALELDR
+442 VDAAESFEAALEMDR

-466 ARVQRLLGR
+466 ARVQRLLGKS
-475 GEEANETLTRARRLL
+475 EEAVETLTRARRLL

-507 KGDLEGATQHIDAA
+507 KGDFEGATQHIDAA

-535 NIAANQGHLKAAES
+535 NIAANQGHLKAAQS
-549 YFSEAIEMDPT
+549 YFDEAIKTDPT
-560 HVRARLNRASIHMAS
+560 HVRARLNRVSIHMAS

-583 DSNVLLE
+583 DANVLLE
-590 LAPGLAL
+590 LAPGLAI
-597 AKLRRAEANMLLS
+597 AKLRRAEANMMLS
-610 NWDEAKADLE
+610 NWEDAKSDLE
-620 QIVTDAPHHHHA
+620 IIVEDVPHHHHA
-632 LTQLAACFISMER
+632 LTQLAACYISTDR
-645 PEKAEGPLNEALRL
+645 PEKAEAPLNEALRL
-659 APDHTAAW
+659 APEHTEAW
-667 HQRGLLYLDWGREDA
+667 HQRGLLYLDWGRNDA
-682 ALNDFEA
+682 AMNDFEA

-694 GNNLDARLHIAAI
+694 GNHLDARLHIAAI

>member
-1 MDPITVSMGLSLF
+1 LF

-28 ETLDTLGDGMILLQE
+28 ESLDGLGDGMILLQE
-43 AQASTSVL
+43 AQASAAAMT
-51 MGKRMDG
+51 GKRLDG
-58 LETSIQR
+58 LETRIQQ

-89 LQGQG
+89 LQGHG
-94 ESIAALETLVAG
+94 EAISALETLVAG
-106 IALDADHETS
+106 ISLDADHETT

-133 IDEMDYLSAPDSR
+133 IDEMEYLSAPDSR
-146 RIALVA
+146 RIALIA
-152 LESGRVSRAKDLLLQ
+152 LESGRISRARELLLQ

-176 VTLRI
+176 TTLRI

-197 WLEER
+197 WLDER

-221 TMGDEDAHKDIIRL
+221 TMGDEDAHKDIMRL
-235 EALGVDTPADR
+235 EALGLDTPADR
-246 SLLSGLRQRAGE
+246 SLLSGLRQRAGA

-266 ESALEEDPLRSDDW
+266 ESALEEDPTRSDDW
-280 CARGEILFALNEK
+280 CARGEILFALEEK

-301 KCLELDRQNGMA
+301 KCLEIDRQNGMA

-321 TESHGRS
+321 SESHGRS

-360 EDVKSDEA
+360 ELVKSDESLA
-368 LEKTL
+368 KSL
-373 AKHPKDGHLRAA
+373 AKHSGDGHLRAA
-385 IASRRLLQG
+385 IASRRLLEG
-394 RHTEAWDV
+394 RHTEAWDI
-402 LNSTPE
+402 LNSAPE
-408 GLIHSDL
+408 GVIHPDL

-427 DRLRDGTGDTDQSLL
+427 DRLRDGTGDTDKNLL
-442 VDASESFEAALELDR
+442 VDAAESFEAALEMDR

-466 ARVQRLLGR
+466 ARVQRLLGKSA
-475 GEEANETLTRARRLL
+475 EAVETLTRARRLL

-535 NIAANQGHLKAAES
+535 NIAANQGHLKSAQS
-549 YFSEAIEMDPT
+549 HYDEAINIDPT

-575 GNAQGALD
+575 GNAQEALD
-583 DSNVLLE
+583 DANVLLE

-597 AKLRRAEANMLLS
+597 AKIRRAEANMMLT
-610 NWDEAKADLE
+610 NWDSAKADLE
-620 QIVTDAPHHHHA
+620 QIVEDAPHHHHA
-632 LTQLAACFISMER
+632 LTQLASCYMSMER
-645 PEKAEGPLNEALRL
+645 PEKAEAPLNEALRL
-659 APDHTAAW
+659 APDHTEAW
-667 HQRGLLYLDWGREDA
+667 HQRGLLYLDWGRNDA
-682 ALNDFEA
+682 AMNDFEA

-694 GNNLDARLHIAAI
+694 GNHLDARLHIAAI

-740 CDMALATM
+740 CDMALATI

>member
-373 AKHPKDGHLRAA
+373 AKHPRDGHLRAA

-610 NWDEAKADLE
+610 NWDEAKVDLE

>member
-202 LSLNPDEPE
+202 LCLNPDEPE

-610 NWDEAKADLE
+610 NWDEAKVDLE

>member
-1 MDPITVSMGLSLF
+1 M
-14 AAGGGLGWWLTKTH
+14 GWWLTKTH
-28 ETLDTLGDGMILLQE
+28 ESLDGLGDGMILLQE
-43 AQASTSVL
+43 AQASAAA
-51 MGKRMDG
+51 MAGKRLDG
-58 LETSIQR
+58 LENRIQQ

-89 LQGQG
+89 LQGHG
-94 ESIAALETLVAG
+94 EAITALETLVAG
-106 IALDADHETS
+106 IPLNADHETS

-127 VSLLEA
+127 VSLLES
-133 IDEMDYLSAPDSR
+133 IDEMEYLSAPDSR
-146 RIALVA
+146 RIALIA
-152 LESGRVSRAKDLLLQ
+152 LESGRISRARELLLQ

-176 VTLRI
+176 TTLRV

-197 WLEER
+197 WLDER

-221 TMGDEDAHKDIIRL
+221 TMGDEDAHKDIMRL
-235 EALGVDTPADR
+235 EALGLDTPADR
-246 SLLSGLRQRAGE
+246 SLLSGLRQRAGA

-266 ESALEEDPLRSDDW
+266 ESALEEDPTRSDDW
-280 CARGEILFALNEK
+280 CAKGEILLALEEK

-321 TESHGRS
+321 SESHGRS

-339 ALDAGGTELV
+339 ALDAGGTELI

-360 EDVKSDEA
+360 ELVKSDES
-368 LEKTL
+368 L
-373 AKHPKDGHLRAA
+373 AKSLAKQSHDGHLRAA
-385 IASRRLLQG
+385 IASRRLLEG

-408 GLIHSDL
+408 GVIHPDL
-415 HVVEGR
+415 HVIEGR

-427 DRLRDGTGDTDQSLL
+427 DRLRDGTGDTDKNLL
-442 VDASESFEAALELDR
+442 VDAAESFEAALEMDR

-466 ARVQRLLGR
+466 ARVQRLLGKS
-475 GEEANETLTRARRLL
+475 EEAVETLTRARRLL

-507 KGDLEGATQHIDAA
+507 KGDFEGATQHIDAA

-535 NIAANQGHLKAAES
+535 NIAANQGHLKAAQS
-549 YFSEAIEMDPT
+549 YFDEAINTDPT
-560 HVRARLNRASIHMAS
+560 HVRARLNRVSIHMAS

-583 DSNVLLE
+583 DANVLLE
-590 LAPGLAL
+590 LAPGLAI
-597 AKLRRAEANMLLS
+597 AKLRRAEANMMLA
-610 NWDEAKADLE
+610 NWESAKADLE
-620 QIVTDAPHHHHA
+620 RIVEDVPHHHHA
-632 LTQLAACFISMER
+632 LTQLAACYISTDR
-645 PEKAEGPLNEALRL
+645 PEKAEAPLNEALRL
-659 APDHTAAW
+659 APDHTEAW
-667 HQRGLLYLDWGREDA
+667 HQRGLLYLDWGRNDA
-682 ALNDFEA
+682 AMNDFEA

-694 GNNLDARLHIAAI
+694 GNHLDARLHIAAI

>member
-1 MDPITVSMGLSLF
+1 MDPITVSMGLGLF

-28 ETLDTLGDGMILLQE
+28 ESLDGLGDGMILLQE
-43 AQASTSVL
+43 AQASAAAMT
-51 MGKRMDG
+51 GKRLDG
-58 LETSIQR
+58 LETRIQQ

-89 LQGQG
+89 LQGHG
-94 ESIAALETLVAG
+94 EAISALETLVAG
-106 IALDADHETS
+106 ISLDADHETT

-133 IDEMDYLSAPDSR
+133 IDEMEYLSAPDSR
-146 RIALVA
+146 RIALIA
-152 LESGRVSRAKDLLLQ
+152 LESGRISRARELLLQ

-176 VTLRI
+176 TTLRI

-197 WLEER
+197 WLDER

-221 TMGDEDAHKDIIRL
+221 TMGDEDAHKDIMRL
-235 EALGVDTPADR
+235 EALGLDTPADR
-246 SLLSGLRQRAGE
+246 SLLSGLRQRAGA

-266 ESALEEDPLRSDDW
+266 ESALEEDPTRSDDW
-280 CARGEILFALNEK
+280 CARGEILFALEEK

-301 KCLELDRQNGMA
+301 KCLEIDRQNGMA

-321 TESHGRS
+321 SESHGRS

-360 EDVKSDEA
+360 ELVKSDESLA
-368 LEKTL
+368 KSL
-373 AKHPKDGHLRAA
+373 AKHSGDGHLRAA
-385 IASRRLLQG
+385 IASRRLLEG
-394 RHTEAWDV
+394 RHTEAWDI
-402 LNSTPE
+402 LNSAPE
-408 GLIHSDL
+408 GVIHPDL

-427 DRLRDGTGDTDQSLL
+427 DRLRDGTGDTDKNLL
-442 VDASESFEAALELDR
+442 VDAAESFEAALEMDR

-466 ARVQRLLGR
+466 ARVQRLLGKSA
-475 GEEANETLTRARRLL
+475 EAVETLTRARRLL

-535 NIAANQGHLKAAES
+535 NIAANQGHLKSAQS
-549 YFSEAIEMDPT
+549 HYDEAINIDPT

-583 DSNVLLE
+583 DANVLLE

-597 AKLRRAEANMLLS
+597 AKIRRAEANMMLT
-610 NWDEAKADLE
+610 NWDSAKADLE
-620 QIVTDAPHHHHA
+620 QIVEDAPHHHHA
-632 LTQLAACFISMER
+632 LTQLASCYMSMDR
-645 PEKAEGPLNEALRL
+645 PEKAEAPLNEALRL
-659 APDHTAAW
+659 APDHTEAW
-667 HQRGLLYLDWGREDA
+667 HQRGLLYLDWGRNDA
-682 ALNDFEA
+682 AMNDFEA

-694 GNNLDARLHIAAI
+694 GNHLDARLHIAAI

-740 CDMALATM
+740 CDMALATI

>member
-1 MDPITVSMGLSLF
+1 MDPITVSMGLGLF

-28 ETLDTLGDGMILLQE
+28 EELNGLGDGMILLQE
-43 AQASTSVL
+43 AQASTSAM
-51 MGKRMDG
+51 MGKRLDG

-80 DGTILAFEA
+80 DGTILAHEA

-94 ESIAALETLVAG
+94 EAIAALETLVAG
-106 IALDADHETS
+106 IALDADHETN

-127 VSLLEA
+127 VSLLET

-152 LESGRVSRAKDLLLQ
+152 LESGRLSRARDLLLQ

-189 GDVYDRRR
+189 GDVYERRR

-202 LSLNPDEPE
+202 LALNPDEPE

-221 TMGDEDAHKDIIRL
+221 TMGDEDAHKDIMRL
-235 EALGVDTPADR
+235 EALGLDTPADR
-246 SLLSGLRQRAGE
+246 SLLSGLRQRAGA

-266 ESALEEDPLRSDDW
+266 ESALEEDPSRSDDW
-280 CARGEILFALNEK
+280 CARGEILYALDEK

-321 TESHGRS
+321 AESHGRS

-360 EDVKSDEA
+360 EQVKSDEA
-368 LEKTL
+368 LEKSI
-373 AKHPKDGHLRAA
+373 AKHPSDGHLRAA

-394 RHTEAWDV
+394 RHTEAWDL
-402 LNSTPE
+402 LNTAPE
-408 GLIHSDL
+408 GVVHPDL

-427 DRLRDGTGDTDQSLL
+427 DRMRDGTGDTDQSLL
-442 VDASESFEAALELDR
+442 VDASASFEAALEMDR

-475 GEEANETLTRARRLL
+475 SAEAGETLTRARRLL

-507 KGDLEGATQHIDAA
+507 QGDLEGATQHIDAA
-521 SIRGEGAIVSYVRG
+521 SIRGEGAIVPYVRG
-535 NIAANQGHLKAAES
+535 NIAANQGHLKTALT
-549 YFSEAIEMDPT
+549 YFDEAIEIDPT

-575 GNAQGALD
+575 ENAQNALD
-583 DSNVLLE
+583 DANILLE

-597 AKLRRAEANMLLS
+597 AKLRRAEANMMLS
-610 NWDEAKADLE
+610 NWDHAKEDLE
-620 QIVTDAPHHHHA
+620 QIVEDAPHHHHA
-632 LTQLAACFISMER
+632 LTQLAACFISMKR
-645 PEKAEGPLNEALRL
+645 PEKAEAPLNEALRL
-659 APDHTAAW
+659 APDHTDAW
-667 HQRGLLYLDWGREDA
+667 HQRGLLYLDWGREEA

-694 GNNLDARLHIAAI
+694 GSHLDARLHIAAI
-707 HHEAG
+707 HHEAE
-712 RFVEASGAWKGVL
+712 RFSEASGAWSGVL

-730 HAVARRRREE
+730 HPVARRRREE
-740 CDMALATM
+740 CEMALATM

>member
-1 MDPITVSMGLSLF
+1 
-14 AAGGGLGWWLTKTH
+14 LGWWLTKTH
-28 ETLDTLGDGMILLQE
+28 ESLDGLGDGMILLQE
-43 AQASTSVL
+43 AQASAAAMT
-51 MGKRMDG
+51 GKRLDG
-58 LETSIQR
+58 LETRIQQ

-89 LQGQG
+89 LQGHG
-94 ESIAALETLVAG
+94 EAISALETLVAG
-106 IALDADHETS
+106 ISLDADHETT

-133 IDEMDYLSAPDSR
+133 IDEMEYLSAPDSR
-146 RIALVA
+146 RIALIA
-152 LESGRVSRAKDLLLQ
+152 LESGRISRARELLLQ

-176 VTLRI
+176 TTLRI

-197 WLEER
+197 WLDER

-221 TMGDEDAHKDIIRL
+221 TMGDEDAHKDIMRL
-235 EALGVDTPADR
+235 EALGLDTPADR
-246 SLLSGLRQRAGE
+246 SLLSGLRQRAGA

-266 ESALEEDPLRSDDW
+266 ESALEEDPTRSDDW
-280 CARGEILFALNEK
+280 CARGEILFALEEK

-301 KCLELDRQNGMA
+301 KCLEIDRQNGMA

-321 TESHGRS
+321 SESHGRS

-360 EDVKSDEA
+360 ELVKSDESLA
-368 LEKTL
+368 KSL
-373 AKHPKDGHLRAA
+373 AKHSGDGHLRAA
-385 IASRRLLQG
+385 IASRRLLEG
-394 RHTEAWDV
+394 RHTEAWDI
-402 LNSTPE
+402 LNSAPE
-408 GLIHSDL
+408 GVIHPDL

-427 DRLRDGTGDTDQSLL
+427 DRLRDGTGDTDKNLL
-442 VDASESFEAALELDR
+442 VDAAESFEAALEMDR

-466 ARVQRLLGR
+466 ARVQRLLGKSA
-475 GEEANETLTRARRLL
+475 EAVETLTRARRLL

-535 NIAANQGHLKAAES
+535 NIAANQGHLKSAQS
-549 YFSEAIEMDPT
+549 HYDEAINIDPT

-575 GNAQGALD
+575 GNAQEALD
-583 DSNVLLE
+583 DANVLLE

-597 AKLRRAEANMLLS
+597 AKIRRAEANMMLT
-610 NWDEAKADLE
+610 NWDSAKADLE
-620 QIVTDAPHHHHA
+620 QIVEDAPHHHHA
-632 LTQLAACFISMER
+632 LTQLASCYMSMDR
-645 PEKAEGPLNEALRL
+645 PEKAEAPLNEALRL
-659 APDHTAAW
+659 APDHTEAW
-667 HQRGLLYLDWGREDA
+667 HQRGLLYLDWGRNDA
-682 ALNDFEA
+682 AMNDFEA

-694 GNNLDARLHIAAI
+694 GNHLDARLHIAAI

-740 CDMALATM
+740 CDMALATI

>member
-1 MDPITVSMGLSLF
+1 MDPITVSMGLGVF
-14 AAGGGLGWWLTKTH
+14 AAGGGLGWWLSKTH
-28 ETLDTLGDGMILLQE
+28 ESLDGLGDGMILLQE
-43 AQASTSVL
+43 AQASTSAM

-58 LETSIQR
+58 LEERVQR
-65 LVAGLDGVRA
+65 LVAGLDGVRS

-89 LQGQG
+89 LQGKG
-94 ESIAALETLVAG
+94 EALQALETLVAG

-127 VSLLEA
+127 VSLLET
-133 IDEMDYLSAPDSR
+133 IDEMDYLTAPDAR

-152 LESGRVSRAKDLLLQ
+152 LESGRLGRAKDLLLQ

-176 VTLRI
+176 ITLRI

-189 GDVYDRRR
+189 GDAFERRR
-197 WLEER
+197 WLDAR
-202 LSLNPDEPE
+202 LALNPDNPE

-221 TMGDEDAHKDIIRL
+221 TMGDEDAHKDIMRL
-235 EALGVDTPADR
+235 EALGLDTPADR
-246 SLLSGLRQRAGE
+246 SLLSGLRQRAGA

-266 ESALEEDPLRSDDW
+266 ESALEEDPSRSDDW
-280 CARGEILFALNEK
+280 CARGEILYALDEK

-301 KCLELDRQNGMA
+301 RCLELDRQNGMA

-321 TESHGRS
+321 SESHGRS

-360 EDVKSDEA
+360 EQVKSDEA
-368 LEKTL
+368 LEKSL
-373 AKHPKDGHLRAA
+373 AKHATDGHLRAA

-394 RHTEAWDV
+394 RHTEAWDI

-408 GLIHSDL
+408 GVTHPDL

-421 MHLANA
+421 MHLASA

-442 VDASESFEAALELDR
+442 VDAAASFEAALEMDR

-466 ARVQRLLGR
+466 ARVQRLLGKKA
-475 GEEANETLTRARRLL
+475 EASETLTRARRLL

-507 KGDLEGATQHIDAA
+507 MGDLEGATQHIDAA

-535 NIAANQGHLKAAES
+535 NIAARQAHLK
-549 YFSEAIEMDPT
+549 
-560 HVRARLNRASIHMAS
+560 
-575 GNAQGALD
+575 
-583 DSNVLLE
+583 
-590 LAPGLAL
+590 
-597 AKLRRAEANMLLS
+597 
-610 NWDEAKADLE
+610 
-620 QIVTDAPHHHHA
+620 
-632 LTQLAACFISMER
+632 
-645 PEKAEGPLNEALRL
+645 
-659 APDHTAAW
+659 TA
-667 HQRGLLYLDWGREDA
+667 
-682 ALNDFEA
+682 
-689 AVRCD
+689 
-694 GNNLDARLHIAAI
+694 
-707 HHEAG
+707 
-712 RFVEASGAWKGVL
+712 
-725 AIEPE
+725 
-730 HAVARRRREE
+730 
-740 CDMALATM
+740 